1 MRRIFTT
8 LLVILVSFN
17 IVFAESIPPFPLT
30 SGCSGIGSGSFYD
43 CFVNFFL
50 YWLGFPETTQT
61 MNFFGAFNFKVLGRQ
76 NYWERNW
83 GPPRF
88 LMDIFVPF
96 VAVFL
101 VTFGFMSRLKIFGR
115 GMDWINVVLSVL
127 MILFIGRVHIFGYFV
142 GIIFTIGPIYAFGIW
157 ALLFFTGIWFLY
169 IKARASMGTEAGL
182 YKTYKTEIDELNREI
197 KDIRAR
203 KDELMRR
210 IAVEDNEAK
219 IGKLQAA
226 YESLDER
233 EGKIHARK
241 KDLKQTFEE

>member
-169 IKARASMGTEAGL
+169 IKARGTMGAEAQIANTKWELIKGQKSRLKELMATETQLLRQMAE
-182 YKTYKTEIDELNREI
+182 TEDADKKAKIEARVDKVKKMIDEI
-197 KDIRAR
+197 KSTIQQ
-203 KDELMRR
+203 L
-210 IAVEDNEAK
+210 
-219 IGKLQAA
+219 
-226 YESLDER
+226 ER
-233 EGKIHARK
+233 
-241 KDLKQTFEE
+241 Q